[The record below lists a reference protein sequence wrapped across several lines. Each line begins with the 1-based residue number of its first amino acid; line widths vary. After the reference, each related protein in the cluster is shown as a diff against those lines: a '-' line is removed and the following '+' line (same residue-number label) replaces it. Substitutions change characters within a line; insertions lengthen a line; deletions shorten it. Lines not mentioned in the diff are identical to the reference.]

1 MTIRKTSDRAS
12 KVLDHAHNVRCY
24 SLSNNFRG
32 EPLADRPVI
41 AGVPSPGEVHQLLVE
56 VSPVGFLR
64 HELTSNTTKLID
76 SGSGHFTIRVHS
88 NLWYIFQSAA

>member
-1 MTIRKTSDRAS
+1 MTIKKTSDRAS
-12 KVLDHAHNVRCY
+12 KVLDHARNVRCY
-24 SLSNNFRG
+24 APSNNFRG

-41 AGVPSPGEVHQLLVE
+41 LGVPSPGEIHQPLVE
-56 VSPVGFLR
+56 VSPIGFLR
-64 HELTSNTTKLID
+64 HELTNKATKLID